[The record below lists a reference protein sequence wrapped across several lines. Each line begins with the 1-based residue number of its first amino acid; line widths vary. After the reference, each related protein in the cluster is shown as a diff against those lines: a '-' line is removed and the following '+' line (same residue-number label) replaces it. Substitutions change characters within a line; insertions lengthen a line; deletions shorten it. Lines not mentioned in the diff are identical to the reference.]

1 MQDGA
6 GAAALYELL
15 DGLGSVEGA
24 LGGGSGDGE
33 GVAAG
38 GDDIALGL
46 HLGGEAGDG
55 MRGEAGEL
63 DLETGSGGGGEAAL
77 PEGSCEVI
85 GGELVF
91 GVAGG
96 AEDADATGQGLVGYG
111 VDFAGHRDELQ

>member
-1 MQDGA
+1 
-6 GAAALYELL
+6 
-15 DGLGSVEGA
+15 
-24 LGGGSGDGE
+24 
-33 GVAAG
+33 
-38 GDDIALGL
+38 
-46 HLGGEAGDG
+46 

-111 VDFAGHRDELQ
+111 VDFAGHRNELERLGLNGCGDESGKNGEDGTKAEKKHDSR